1 MKNFEQSLVFRRK
14 KHIIMQ
20 KLDGPLKGLA
30 RVSIYN
36 SNFFAKAQYG
46 ILYIKVEYSY
56 QLLPYS
62 ELLFSFR
69 KTRRIPDSVGRTFKS
84 GKDMT
89 Y

>member
-1 MKNFEQSLVFRRK
+1 MQKKK

-20 KLDGPLKGLA
+20 KLDGPLKDLA

-36 SNFFAKAQYG
+36 SNFAKAQQG
-46 ILYIKVEYSY
+46 ILYIKAQYLY

-62 ELLFSFR
+62 KLLFSFR
-69 KTRRIPDSVGRTFKS
+69 KTRRIPDGVGQTFKS
-84 GKDMT
+84 GNDMT

>member
-1 MKNFEQSLVFRRK
+1 
-14 KHIIMQ
+14 MQ
-20 KLDGPLKGLA
+20 NLDGPLKGLA

-36 SNFFAKAQYG
+36 SNFAKAQQG
-46 ILYIKVEYSY
+46 ILYIKVEYLY

-69 KTRRIPDSVGRTFKS
+69 KTGRIPDGVGRTFKS